1 MFPYSYN
8 ENIWTRSPKGVSSMT
23 TKSTVYAGLKKEYD
37 IALSK
42 KLCPPVISSLGQK
55 HLKRIVVHVDDII
68 ILDEVTGSLQPRESV
83 NIASN
88 VAELIPSFRYNG
100 WLHDQRP
107 LSVEPSKAVKG
118 KFLLRRGF
126 NRFETMCNKLGW
138 RYVIVDKRLPVRD
151 Y

>member
-88 VAELIPSFRYNG
+88 VAELIPS
-100 WLHDQRP
+100 
-107 LSVEPSKAVKG
+107 
-118 KFLLRRGF
+118 
-126 NRFETMCNKLGW
+126 
-138 RYVIVDKRLPVRD
+138 
-151 Y
+151 